1 MDALDMD
8 VVASLQCLSCCIFY
22 RAYGEQNM
30 RIGYEQSAVNCM
42 RPFSHLQMQRSADT
56 RPAAAGKCPVPG
68 GRRGADW
75 GVGLNQ
81 LDRGE

>member
-42 RPFSHLQMQRSADT
+42 RPLSHLQLQ
-56 RPAAAGKCPVPG
+56 P
-68 GRRGADW
+68 
-75 GVGLNQ
+75 
-81 LDRGE
+81 